1 MSQEEFKVMKF
12 RAGMMFS
19 YRGEPYHLR
28 SVNFPEMLIGL
39 TKSDD
44 QENTT
49 WVRCENCQML
59 TF

>member
-19 YRGEPYHLR
+19 YKGEPYHLR
-28 SVNFPEMLIGL
+28 SVNFPEMLLGL
-39 TKSDD
+39 VKDTE
-44 QENTT
+44 QESTT
-49 WVRCENCQML
+49 WVRCENSKML